1 MNTESGGKPA
11 ISEVTGQQEFAR
23 LIGHFM
29 ATGKASMKERKKLGA
44 GKAWSI
50 RMIEDRAQ
58 LSDKTA
64 DNWIKGRN
72 KPTWEK
78 LILVLHLFFEDD
90 IISGDVYDD
99 EYEYIRDIYSYWW
112 SPIPFHILKRDIREE
127 EHPLSGRYL
136 LLRHTFDA
144 PDNFAL
150 FDVSFVFSQK
160 ARRLEFRQTEL
171 KDQDSTA
178 FVTQPELSPHIEIVD
193 TRQDGFNS
201 LTICSVPDEDGY
213 IYGAIFTMAQFSRNA
228 HLPAIAPVV
237 LFPFDETAKLGIVKP
252 DDDRYDKYA
261 ELIAR
266 SRDPIVF
273 KLHNLAS
280 F

>member
-1 MNTESGGKPA
+1 MNAESGGKA
-11 ISEVTGQQEFAR
+11 ATSEVTGQQEFAR
-23 LIGHFM
+23 LFRHFM
-29 ATGKASMKERKKLGA
+29 ATGKASSRERKRHGA
-44 GKAWSI
+44 GLRWTI
-50 RMIEDRAQ
+50 RQIEDSAS
-58 LSDKTA
+58 LSDKTV
-64 DNWIKGRN
+64 DNWIKGKN
-72 KPTWEK
+72 KPTWERLK
-78 LILVLHLFFEDD
+78 LVLQLFFDD
-90 IISGDVYDD
+90 DVFSDNSKDEEYRYIIN
-99 EYEYIRDIYSYWW
+99 IYNYWRE
-112 SPIPFHILKRDIREE
+112 PIPFHVLKGSIRQE
-127 EHPLSGRYL
+127 EHPLAGRYL

-150 FDVSFVFSQK
+150 FDVSFVFNHK
-160 ARRLEFRQTEL
+160 AGRLEFRQTEL

-178 FVTQPELSPHIEIVD
+178 FVTQPELSPHIEIVE

-213 IYGAIFTMAQFSRNA
+213 IYGAIFTMAQFSKNA

-237 LFPFDETAKLGIVKP
+237 LFPFDETAALGIVKP
-252 DDDRYDKYA
+252 DDNRYDRYA

>member
-1 MNTESGGKPA
+1 MEGGGKMVTE
-11 ISEVTGQQEFAR
+11 EVTGQKEFAR
-23 LIGHFM
+23 IIREFM
-29 ATGKASMKERKKLGA
+29 KSGKSSARMAKRRGGIKPWKFSELEDLSGVNESTIKKWLTRGNQPE
-44 GKAWSI
+44 W
-50 RMIEDRAQ
+50 
-58 LSDKTA
+58 
-64 DNWIKGRN
+64 DNLN
-72 KPTWEK
+72 A
-78 LILVLHLFFEDD
+78 ILPLFFDPE
-90 IISGDVYDD
+90 IIEGQKFDK
-99 EYEYIRDIYSYWW
+99 EYKYIVDLYGYWKAV
-112 SPIPFHILKRDIREE
+112 IPHKIFENNSDQPD
-127 EHPLSGRYL
+127 HPLSGRYI

-144 PDNFAL
+144 PENFAL
-150 FDVSFVFSQK
+150 FDVSFVFSHK
-160 ARRLEFRQTEL
+160 AGRLEFRQTEL

-178 FVTQPELSPHIEIVD
+178 FVTQPELSPHIEIVE

-213 IYGAIFTMAQFSRNA
+213 IYGAIFTMAQFSKNA

-252 DDDRYDKYA
+252 DDNRYDRYA

-280 F
+280 Y